1 MIRRSQEF
9 GFHIENTMRTDTFKI
24 EPKKNDTSIH
34 DISKEENTLD
44 NTETISVKTTKG
56 NNIDCGDVLRL
67 FNYNYK
73 EKHTMIVFCYKQE
86 SSKRVISRILE
97 LNMNE
102 EFKKVLFG
110 SVTREQIE
118 ELDKYIKGIPKNGRT
133 KEHSDTYK
141 KMAKQLKEKS
151 NGWISYAPKVDSKS
165 QRRLQGSI
173 RDLNNFLEKNTS
185 LVLSNTTEC
194 MLRGISFPK
203 EHEGFGERIRHKK
216 EELDLSLSSLQI

>member
-9 GFHIENTMRTDTFKI
+9 GFHIENLVRTVVHKI
-24 EPKKNDTSIH
+24 PAVKNSREIH
-34 DISKEENTLD
+34 DISKEENALD
-44 NTETISVKTTKG
+44 STETQSIKTRNIKG
-56 NNIDCGDVLRL
+56 NYIDCGDVLRL
-67 FNYNYK
+67 FDYNYK
-73 EKHTMIVFCYKQE
+73 EKHTMILFCYKQEE
-86 SSKRVISRILE
+86 SSKRVINRILE

-102 EFKKVLFG
+102 EFKNVLFG

-151 NGWISYAPKVDSKS
+151 NGWISYAPRVDSKS
-165 QRRLQGSI
+165 QRRLQCSI
-173 RDLNNFLEKNTS
+173 RDLNNFLEKNKS
-185 LVLSNTTEC
+185 LVLSDTTEC
-194 MLRGISFPK
+194 ILRGISFSK

-216 EELDLSLSSLQI
+216 EESN